1 MVLDGGSV
9 QQVESVASGDV
20 ASLADRASA
29 AMNHYLETNHLIH
42 HVQDATYFEAPKFLT
57 PGGTGHFD
65 IPQIVGKESHLLSW
79 GDQVLLTGRI
89 TKFMILELVAALLVI
104 GAFVW
109 LAKRIRSGQKPRGR
123 TWNLLEALVVFVR
136 DNIARPSIGEH
147 DAHRFL
153 PFLLTLF
160 FFILVLNLL
169 GMIPF
174 LGSATGAIAVTA
186 IFAISTFLV
195 VIGSGMKRL
204 GVVGFAKAQVPHM
217 ELHPAMAIALVPGLW
232 CLEVFGLLVKHFVLS
247 IRLFANMF
255 AGHLVL
261 GVFIGLIGVAAASTW
276 LFITATPL
284 IVLAAIALSM
294 LELFVAF
301 LQAYVFTCLAAL
313 FIGAAIHPH

>member
-1 MVLDGGSV
+1 MILDDSA
-9 QQVESVASGDV
+9 VESAASGG
-20 ASLADRASA
+20 ATSFADRAAA
-29 AMNHYLETNHLIH
+29 AMGHYLETNHLIH

-57 PGGTGHFD
+57 PGSSGQIP
-65 IPQIVGKESHLLSW
+65 IPQIVGEHSHLLKW
-79 GDQVLLTGRI
+79 GETVVLSGRI
-89 TKFMILELVAALLVI
+89 TKFMILEVVAALLVI
-104 GAFVW
+104 AAFIW
-109 LAKRIRSGQKPRGR
+109 LAKKVRGGEKPRGR
-123 TWNLLEALVVFVR
+123 IWNLLEAMVVFVR

-147 DAHRFL
+147 DAHRFV

-186 IFAISTFLV
+186 VFAVSTFLV
-195 VIGSGMKRL
+195 VVGSGVKRL
-204 GVVGFAKAQVPHM
+204 GLVGFAKAQVPHM
-217 ELHPAMAIALVPGLW
+217 ELQPWMAVALIPGLW
-232 CLEVFGLLVKHFVLS
+232 VLEVFGLLVKHFVLS

-261 GVFIGLIGVAAASTW
+261 AVFIGLIGVAATSTL
-276 LFITATPL
+276 LFTFATPM